1 MTVIETLARGLRH
14 PEKAI
19 AKGRRNVG
27 KLQNRV
33 QGCDFMQEDW
43 DNLLILD
50 ACRYDMFERLNGVA
64 GTLQSRRSNGSATR
78 EFVHNTF
85 VGETLHDT
93 VYVTANPFVSMD
105 ASDAFHATVDL
116 WRTDWND
123 ELGTVEPNV
132 VTEAVLTAADRYP
145 DKRLVGHFIQPHHPF
160 IGPTGRAK
168 ISESAGNAAA
178 RWRALNDGEQPDE
191 APDTA
196 WSLARRGEI
205 EMETLRQA
213 YDENLE
219 LALSDV
225 QTLVDELGGQTVV
238 TADHGNL
245 IDEPAYGVLST
256 GSAQFAHPK
265 HATAQ
270 ALVRVPWLVC
280 EANGRRDIRADP
292 PEKKEGADVDDS
304 TVEERLEALGYT

>member
-1 MTVIETLARGLRH
+1 VMA
-14 PEKAI
+14 
-19 AKGRRNVG
+19 
-27 KLQNRV
+27 
-33 QGCDFMQEDW
+33 EDW
-43 DNLLILD
+43 DNLLLLD
-50 ACRYDMFERLNGVA
+50 GCRYDLYCDRTTFDEPVER
-64 GTLQSRRSNGSATR
+64 RRSAGSDSWEFIEANFAGR
-78 EFVHNTF
+78 E
-85 VGETLHDT
+85 LHDT